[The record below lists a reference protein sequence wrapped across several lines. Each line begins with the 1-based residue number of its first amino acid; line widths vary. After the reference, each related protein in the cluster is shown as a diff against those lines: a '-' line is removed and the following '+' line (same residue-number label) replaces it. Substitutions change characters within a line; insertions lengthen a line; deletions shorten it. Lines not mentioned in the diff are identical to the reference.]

1 MSNDKKLWE
10 EELDPVEDIEV
21 SDDAIADIDELE
33 ELEENNHEEA
43 DSVHSGEWVRGPGGR
58 WMQA

>member
-1 MSNDKKLWE
+1 MSDDKKLWE
-10 EELDPVEDIEV
+10 EELDPVEDIVESNDSV
-21 SDDAIADIDELE
+21 DDIDELD
-33 ELEENNHEEA
+33 ELEEDNHEEA